1 MSQEYFKNCNIF
13 SVLGIS
19 QDKIFTILS
28 INCFSYIKYSIDKSI
43 ISLYINFFFLILTV
57 KLHIC
62 NLGVK

>member
-43 ISLYINFFFLILTV
+43 ISLYINIFFF
-57 KLHIC
+57 
-62 NLGVK
+62 NFDG